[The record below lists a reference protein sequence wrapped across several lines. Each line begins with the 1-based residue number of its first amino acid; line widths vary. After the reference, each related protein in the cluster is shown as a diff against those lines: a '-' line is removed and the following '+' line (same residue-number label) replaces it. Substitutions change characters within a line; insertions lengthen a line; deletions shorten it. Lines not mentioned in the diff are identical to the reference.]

1 MASLTVRNIE
11 DEVESALRLRA
22 ARRGIS
28 LESEIRNILRDA
40 AKDTPRALECESE
53 RERRVRTILD
63 LGRPSAEP
71 FDLKAYS
78 DALSDGIE

>member
-1 MASLTVRNIE
+1 MASLTVRHI
-11 DEVESALRLRA
+11 DDDVESALRLRA
-22 ARRGIS
+22 ARRGVS

-40 AKDTPRALECESE
+40 VKDTPHALENESE
-53 RERRVRTILD
+53 RERRVRTILA
-63 LGRPSAEP
+63 LGRPSPEP